1 MNPGTRWTPEDDWNL
16 LALRSSGLSWQKAA
30 QALGR
35 TEAATMARAAR
46 LKANAGAT
54 EDLIGRFPRSLRR
67 PNG

>member
-1 MNPGTRWTPEDDWNL
+1 MTPGTRWTPEDDWNL
-16 LALRSSGLSWQKAA
+16 LTLRSSGLSWQKAA